1 MRAVAPAAFALS
13 AFALLLGLPATA
25 QTLAPGTGPKHAIA
39 MHGDIKYP
47 AGFAAFQHVNPNAP
61 KGGEARLH
69 AIGSFDNFNPWIIRG
84 LAAGSVGLTVES
96 MMASSDDEPFTM
108 YCLVCTTVETPAD
121 RSWVEFELNPQA
133 RFHDGSPI
141 EPEDAIWTFETL
153 KAKGRPFYRAYY
165 ADVVRAE
172 KTGPRKVRF
181 VFRNGEN
188 RELALIVGQIPI
200 LSRKWW
206 EGKEFDR
213 PLGEPPLGSGPYR
226 IESFEMG
233 RTVTLRRVA
242 DYWGR
247 DLGLNRGRH
256 NFDTLRTEWFRDPT
270 VAHEAF
276 LAGAF
281 DLKLENIAR
290 QWAQGYDTPALR
302 DGLIRKLEIP
312 ESRVA
317 GMQALAMNARRKPFD
332 DRRVR
337 QALAHAFDFEW
348 SNRNLFFDAYVRTR
362 SYFDNSEL
370 AARGLPQGE
379 ELAIL
384 ERLRSQLP
392 PEIFTAEYNP
402 PKTDGSGNI
411 RDGLREATRLLREAG
426 WRIDNQ
432 RLVDASGKQM
442 EFEILIHQGQG
453 GFERVIGPFIANLKR
468 LGIEARLRNIDVAQ
482 YQNRT
487 DDFDFDMVVSGWGQA
502 ESPGNEQRDYWTS
515 AKADQKGSRNLVGIK
530 DKAIDEL
537 VELLIAAPD
546 RESLIQRTRALDRTL
561 QWGHWVI
568 PNWYTDKDRVASWDK
583 FGMPATNPKSG
594 FDLSVW
600 WFDTAKDA
608 NLRAR
613 RGR

>member
-1 MRAVAPAAFALS
+1 MRSVAFALTAFALAAFALPT
-13 AFALLLGLPATA
+13 AA

-47 AGFAAFQHVNPNAP
+47 AGFAAFQHANPNAP

-121 RSWVEFELNPQA
+121 RSWVEFELNAQA
-133 RFHDGSPI
+133 RFHDGTPI

-172 KTGPRKVRF
+172 KSGPRKVRF

-206 EGKEFDR
+206 EGREFDR

-226 IESFEMG
+226 IESFETG
-233 RTVTLRRVA
+233 RSVTLRRVA

-256 NFDTLRTEWFRDPT
+256 NFDVLRTEWFRDPT

-302 DGLIRKLEIP
+302 DGLLRKLEIP

-348 SNRNLFFDAYVRTR
+348 SNKNLFFDAYVRTR

-384 ERLRSQLP
+384 ERFRARLP
-392 PEIFTAEYNP
+392 PELFAAEYNP
-402 PKTDGSGNI
+402 PRTDGSGNI
-411 RDGLREATRLLREAG
+411 REGLREATRLLREAG

-432 RLVDASGKQM
+432 RLVDASGRQM

-468 LGIEARLRNIDVAQ
+468 LGIEARLRNVDVAQ

-487 DDFDFDMVVSGWGQA
+487 DDFDFDMIVSGWGQA

-515 AKADQKGSRNLVGIK
+515 AKADQKGSRNLAGIK
-530 DKAIDEL
+530 DPTVDEL

-546 RESLIQRTRALDRTL
+546 RDSLIQRTRALDRTL

-568 PNWYTDKDRVASWDK
+568 PNWYTDKDRVAAWEK
-583 FGMPATNPKSG
+583 FGMPATMPKSG

-600 WFDTAKDA
+600 WFDAARDA
-608 NLRAR
+608 DLRAR

>member
-47 AGFAAFQHVNPNAP
+47 PGFAAFQHVNPNAP

-583 FGMPATNPKSG
+583 FGMPATTPKSG

-600 WFDTAKDA
+600 WFDAAKDA